1 MAMNRYWH
9 LSAVV
14 LPLALIAASGCTQ
27 ETAETK
33 ATHHRERAVA
43 YFDKGGRRK
52 GDRLLFWGFS
62 RPSAVPHRGLQAQGG
77 RGHRL
82 PVGCPEGLLPIHAGA
97 QGREFMIDERLI
109 NPREPVGR
117 GLNGSGIA
125 QMRKSE
131 A

>member
-43 YFDKGGRRK
+43 YFDKGEYREAIVEFK
-52 GDRLLFWGFS
+52 N
-62 RPSAVPHRGLQAQGG
+62 AVHNR
-77 RGHRL
+77 
-82 PVGCPEGLLPIHAGA
+82 
-97 QGREFMIDERLI
+97 
-109 NPREPVGR
+109 
-117 GLNGSGIA
+117 
-125 QMRKSE
+125 
-131 A
+131 